1 MARTRRLDPAAAA
14 PPLHPCLPRALDGAN
29 EKLALGAAF
38 AAAHLLGLAAG
49 ILLRRLRATHD
60 PLAVALA
67 QARESEIKAL
77 LWARAAE
84 ILAGRFDKLHER
96 RRPFFT
102 PQQRFQIL
110 EIQSLLGWAADQ
122 TARTFRVCKNTI
134 LNWEKHADPLSQT
147 VGRTVAS
154 APPVRRFHD
163 VVRSTLQAMV
173 TFGFGSDGQ
182 VAQTLS
188 RAGWKV
194 SARSVARV
202 RRERRALTPGPSIE
216 QQITHPVIARFVNH
230 VWMMDV
236 TLVRSFLN
244 GQHGEIHVAAVFDA
258 FSRAPLVVQTFVAK
272 PGASAMARLLK
283 IAAHAFGT
291 AKYVITDQ
299 GREFTGKVFRRTA
312 SRLGTRQRFGTV
324 GRLFATARL
333 ERFWR
338 TLKETAQL
346 RPDEPLTIA
355 DLERR
360 LETTLAHYVCF
371 RAHQGLSGATPAEAF
386 LGVDPAVGRAVS
398 PPKGSPGDQ
407 RDGPRFSVGFLDPD
421 RRAFPVLLTA

>member
-1 MARTRRLDPAAAA
+1 MRQPFRINPDAAA
-14 PPLHPCLPRALDGAN
+14 PLLHPSFREAIDAAT

-49 ILLRRLRATHD
+49 ILLRRLRAAND
-60 PLAVALA
+60 PLATALA
-67 QARESEIKAL
+67 QARESELKAL
-77 LWARAAE
+77 LWARTAE
-84 ILAGRFDKLHER
+84 IVAARFDKLHER
-96 RRPFFT
+96 RRPFYT

-110 EIQSLLGWAADQ
+110 EIKSLLGWAADQ
-122 TARTFRVCKNTI
+122 TARTFRVCRNTI
-134 LNWEKHADPLSQT
+134 LNWERHADPLSHTVGQT
-147 VGRTVAS
+147 VQQ
-154 APPVRRFHD
+154 APPVRRFHE

-173 TFGFGSDGQ
+173 TFGFGSDEQ
-182 VAQTLS
+182 IAKTLA
-188 RAGWKV
+188 RAGWRV
-194 SARSVARV
+194 SARSVARI
-202 RRERRALTPGPSIE
+202 RRERRPSIPAPSIE
-216 QQITHPVIARFVNH
+216 HRGTHPVVARFVNH

-244 GQHGEIHVAAVFDA
+244 GQHREIHVAAVFDA

-283 IAAHAFGT
+283 IAARAFGT